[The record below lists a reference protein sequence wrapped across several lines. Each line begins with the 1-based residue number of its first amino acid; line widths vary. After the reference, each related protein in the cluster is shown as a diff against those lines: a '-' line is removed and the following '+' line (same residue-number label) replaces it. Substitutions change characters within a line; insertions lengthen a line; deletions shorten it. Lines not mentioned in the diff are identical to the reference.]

1 MNEKQVLLAK
11 VKVKKEDCPD
21 GKHNFKYYEDSDNGD
36 WCEAQY
42 VCLNCGKWKY
52 VELPD

>member
-1 MNEKQVLLAK
+1 MQR
-11 VKVKKEDCPD
+11 VKVTKEDCAPD
-21 GKHNFKYYEDSDNGD
+21 KHHWEYVDDRDNGD